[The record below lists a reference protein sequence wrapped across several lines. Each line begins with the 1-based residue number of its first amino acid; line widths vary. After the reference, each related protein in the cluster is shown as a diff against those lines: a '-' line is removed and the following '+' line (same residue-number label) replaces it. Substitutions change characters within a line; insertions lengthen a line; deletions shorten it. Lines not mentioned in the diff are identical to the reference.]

1 MSILGASSSSWST
14 EPSRNARV
22 TTHTFVVFSFLRLRG
37 ETTNAFDLD
46 DDDAEKEEPLRAENV
61 LAKTTND
68 DGVDAA
74 KIILFAFLL
83 LRATKKHEYYSY
95 TYTQNEEHKKMLSF
109 FVSFGMNKK
118 TNRKEHKKATL
129 IDVGYIYY
137 NNTCLLLRAYS
148 FYSLLYN

>member
-46 DDDAEKEEPLRAENV
+46 DDDAEKEEPLRAENAF
-61 LAKTTND
+61 AKTTND
-68 DGVDAA
+68 GVDA

-83 LRATKKHEYYSY
+83 LRATTKHEYYSY

-109 FVSFGMNKK
+109 FVSFFGMKK
-118 TNRKEHKKATL
+118 
-129 IDVGYIYY
+129 
-137 NNTCLLLRAYS
+137 
-148 FYSLLYN
+148 